1 MQGPIMMP
9 AGAELDIGAGRTA
22 MAIAW
27 GDQWTNM
34 IQPFWALPALSLAG
48 LGIKDIMGYCFTFA
62 IVSGIVISVCF
73 LVL

>member
-1 MQGPIMMP
+1 MGDPRPERVQGRSPLFQAYFVLQNTP
-9 AGAELDIGAGRTA
+9 AREV
-22 MAIAW
+22 
-27 GDQWTNM
+27 
-34 IQPFWALPALSLAG
+34 ALPALSLAG

>member
-1 MQGPIMMP
+1 MYLLNTP
-9 AGAELDIGAGRTA
+9 AQ
-22 MAIAW
+22 M
-27 GDQWTNM
+27 
-34 IQPFWALPALSLAG
+34 PALSLAG